1 MLCFSIYLSSR
12 DSAFHWHSPPS
23 TLCQVDLQ
31 CCTINNHV
39 SVVGTYAS
47 QYTYHWDIRSIA
59 SVLLGSNVYLPGK
72 YIFLVNPLTTIFLSF
87 FHKQLP
93 ETPQSA
99 VMYQCKSSSGQT
111 EGKKWSISGLV
122 LKHRTLNTSCL
133 LIRISIRF
141 PSVPSTLV
149 SCSQHSKID
158 LRLQACDHCRVI
170 LLPQLFPLLFLLT
183 ACKSAFKKNN
193 KRVILQNKRS

>member
-1 MLCFSIYLSSR
+1 
-12 DSAFHWHSPPS
+12 
-23 TLCQVDLQ
+23 
-31 CCTINNHV
+31 
-39 SVVGTYAS
+39 
-47 QYTYHWDIRSIA
+47 
-59 SVLLGSNVYLPGK
+59 
-72 YIFLVNPLTTIFLSF
+72 
-87 FHKQLP
+87 
-93 ETPQSA
+93 
-99 VMYQCKSSSGQT
+99 MYQCKSSSGQT

-158 LRLQACDHCRVI
+158 LRLQACDHCCVI

-193 KRVILQNKRS
+193 KRIILQNKRSQKSVASLLSVFLPEILFLLRYSFTSYKHRLSPLTTTQL